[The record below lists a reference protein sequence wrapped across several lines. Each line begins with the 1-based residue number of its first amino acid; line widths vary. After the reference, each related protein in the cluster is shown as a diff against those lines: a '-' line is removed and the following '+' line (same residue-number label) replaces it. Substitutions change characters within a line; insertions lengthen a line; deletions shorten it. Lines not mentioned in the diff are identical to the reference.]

1 MIKIFNLYSSLL
13 IAIIIYLSNII
24 YIYAIDNPQNNI
36 NSTLV
41 KNGKINSIVLDLPPW
56 GTFDVMN
63 ISKYLLAGDWNI
75 SLSNERSINFMANFS
90 MVSIKGENLHNH
102 QFINFKTTNDTSK
115 SDQLRLDR
123 NVNVSGIMD
132 ITTNGDI
139 KWNKIKTNI
148 SIYNDNTI
156 IIDFDDKS
164 PDQFIGQPVY
174 GIVE

>member
-1 MIKIFNLYSSLL
+1 MIKIFNLYFSLL
-13 IAIIIYLSNII
+13 IVIIICISNNI
-24 YIYAIDNPQNNI
+24 YIYAIDNDQNNI

-56 GTFDVMN
+56 GTFDVTH

-75 SLSNERSINFMANFS
+75 TLSNERSINFMANFS

-164 PDQFIGQPVY
+164 TNQFIGQPVY

>member
-1 MIKIFNLYSSLL
+1 MINIFTLYFSLV
-13 IAIIIYLSNII
+13 IVIIICLNNII
-24 YIYAIDNPQNNI
+24 HIYSIDN
-36 NSTLV
+36 TLV
-41 KNGKINSIVLDLPPW
+41 KVGKINSIVLDLPQW
-56 GTFDVMN
+56 GTFDVKN

-75 SLSNERSINFMANFS
+75 SLSNERPINFMANFS

-102 QFINFKTTNDTSK
+102 QFINFKITNDTSK
-115 SDQLRLDR
+115 NDQLHLDR
-123 NVNVSGIMD
+123 NVKVSGIMD